1 VPAPH
6 LGIVLA
12 LACAGVV
19 CGSGSAGFDA
29 GTGSPGTGLDLASPA
44 PARGWIT
51 LGFQALRSEGSLDGG
66 GDDLPFLRDLS
77 TDTRSLML
85 GIDYRLNQRWSLQ
98 ASLPYIRK
106 RSRNDPGAH
115 DPTALARPRPA
126 SEFIDDGSYHGTF
139 QDWQLGATY
148 HTTLA
153 GLDLRPHVVLTYPAQ
168 DYVFFASAAAGQ
180 RLARLRLGFDA
191 SRRWGSSN
199 AHYAA
204 GYSYELVERV
214 LGYNL
219 DKHHFRASGR
229 YDFSPALS
237 ASVFVNARRGH
248 GAQPSDFFA
257 DRPQGNE
264 RWFQHDRLLRQNFGL
279 AGLGAT
285 WRLDERWAL
294 SASRS
299 WMVWGDSI
307 HDTDYAYEVLVQR
320 AF

>member
-1 VPAPH
+1 MAAAAALT
-6 LGIVLA
+6 LGCGA
-12 LACAGVV
+12 ACA
-19 CGSGSAGFDA
+19 DA
-29 GTGSPGTGLDLASPA
+29 GAGAAGTGLDLGSPE

-51 LGFQALRSEGSLDGG
+51 VGFQALRSEGSLDGG
-66 GDDLPFLRDLS
+66 GDDVPFLRDLT

-85 GIDYRLNQRWSLQ
+85 SIDYRLNQRWSLH

-115 DPTALARPRPA
+115 DPTALAQPRPA
-126 SEFIDDGSYHGTF
+126 SEFIDDGSYHGTW

-148 HTTLA
+148 HTELR
-153 GLDLRPHVVLTYPAQ
+153 GFDLRPHAVLTYPAQ

-191 SRRWGSSN
+191 SRRLGASN
-199 AHYAA
+199 FHYSA

-219 DKHHFRASGR
+219 DKHHLRLSGR
-229 YDFSPALS
+229 YDLSPALS
-237 ASVFVNARRGH
+237 ASVFINGRRGH
-248 GAQPSDFFA
+248 GGQPSDFFA

-264 RWFQHDRLLRQNFGL
+264 RWYQHDRLLRQNFGL
-279 AGLGAT
+279 AGVGAT
-285 WRLDERWAL
+285 WQFDERWAL
-294 SASRS
+294 SGSRS

-307 HDTDYAYEVLVQR
+307 HDTDYAYELLVR
-320 AF
+320 RGF